1 MKDENKKNDINVG
14 VAAVAGIVAG
24 AGAVIAGAMAL
35 KNKDINDKT
44 KKFVDGAETKAT
56 EVLDA
61 VKDQAKKT
69 NAKVGEKLAEGK
81 KNVEKA
87 SKVVKETLEAN
98 KNN

>member
-1 MKDENKKNDINVG
+1 MIDDNKKTNINAG

-56 EVLDA
+56 EVLNA

-69 NAKVGEKLAEGK
+69 NAKVGEKLSDGK

-87 SKVVKETLEAN
+87 SKVIKEVIES
-98 KNN
+98 KQG

>member
-1 MKDENKKNDINVG
+1 MIDTNKKNDINVG

-44 KKFVDGAETKAT
+44 KKFVDGAETKAI
-56 EVLDA
+56 EVLNA

-69 NAKVGEKLAEGK
+69 NAKVEEKLSEGK
-81 KNVEKA
+81 KNVGKA
-87 SKVVKETLEAN
+87 SKVVKEALEAN